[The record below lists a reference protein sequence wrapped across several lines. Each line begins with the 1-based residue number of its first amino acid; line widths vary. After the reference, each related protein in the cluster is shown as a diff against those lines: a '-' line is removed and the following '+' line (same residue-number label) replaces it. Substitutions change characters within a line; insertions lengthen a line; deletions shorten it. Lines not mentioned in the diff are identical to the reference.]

1 MTATS
6 ETQEGMEWFVAHV
19 FTGQENR
26 VKEYMEREVERLGY
40 QDLLGRV
47 LIPTED
53 VIEMRDGR
61 KRVKKR
67 SFFPG
72 YILIEMK
79 LTKETKHLVTNTPG
93 VIGFIGGTGNEPQP
107 IQQAEV
113 DRIFGRVEETAGTTT
128 MEIPFGVDDKVKI
141 IDGPFK
147 EFQGAITE
155 INEEKRKL
163 KVLVSIFGRETPVEV
178 DFLQVST
185 DFSENS

>member
-1 MTATS
+1 
-6 ETQEGMEWFVAHV
+6 MEWYVAHV

-26 VKEYMEREVERLGY
+26 VKEYIETERDRLSY
-40 QDLLGRV
+40 HDLIGRV

-53 VIEMRDGR
+53 IMEMRDGK

-67 SFFPG
+67 TFFPG
-72 YILIEMK
+72 YLLIEME
-79 LTKETKHLVTNTPG
+79 LTKETKHLITSTPG
-93 VIGFIGGTGNEPQP
+93 VIGFVGGSGYDPQP
-107 IQQAEV
+107 IQQHEV

-147 EFQGAITE
+147 EFQGTITE

-185 DFSENS
+185 DFGE